1 MYYNRHRFYDPRM
14 GSYINQDP
22 IGLSGGIQKYKYPLN
37 PLLFI
42 DSLGLLGSCGSDN
55 CTNTEELPWWKK
67 IVPNTRDGWA
77 DYLGKQADYF
87 GAAAVGMTYSAV
99 LAPAAPVA
107 VVIGGIADAGS
118 KMLKP
123 PPNIVHATDTVLD
136 IAGASAPGGFFKD
149 VSITALKKIISIGA
163 DGTEPIKMNDVT
175 QKSCQRGSY

>member
-1 MYYNRHRFYDPRM
+1 MRIYEFVKEHVIPFNSVIAM
-14 GSYINQDP
+14 AV
-22 IGLSGGIQKYKYPLN
+22 
-37 PLLFI
+37 
-42 DSLGLLGSCGSDN
+42 
-55 CTNTEELPWWKK
+55 T
-67 IVPNTRDGWA
+67 V
-77 DYLGKQADYF
+77 
-87 GAAAVGMTYSAV
+87 AAVLDFLAPQAAYLAWLSYALAGLVMLAMGLEVRSQRMATSSNSWCTSV
-99 LAPAAPVA
+99 LNRLRAPPGPLWKSPAAPVA

>member
-1 MYYNRHRFYDPRM
+1 M
-14 GSYINQDP
+14 
-22 IGLSGGIQKYKYPLN
+22 
-37 PLLFI
+37 LL
-42 DSLGLLGSCGSDN
+42 
-55 CTNTEELPWWKK
+55 
-67 IVPNTRDGWA
+67 
-77 DYLGKQADYF
+77 
-87 GAAAVGMTYSAV
+87 
-99 LAPAAPVA
+99 PAAPVA